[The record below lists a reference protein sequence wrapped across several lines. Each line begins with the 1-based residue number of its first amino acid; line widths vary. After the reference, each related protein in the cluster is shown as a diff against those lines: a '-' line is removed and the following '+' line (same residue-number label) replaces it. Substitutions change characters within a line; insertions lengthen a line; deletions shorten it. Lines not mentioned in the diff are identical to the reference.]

1 MKIIKLI
8 TVIVLSIFLNNCSNV
23 KPENKMA
30 SEENIDIVEA
40 VDVEESLFNR
50 LGGEE
55 GISSIVDDILIAHLA
70 NPTIKHVFLPIS
82 ENPERLGNFKKHVKE
97 FLSSGTGGE
106 AVYTGKDLPTAHK
119 GLNTSEKEF
128 MSAVDDI
135 LMVLSQHKIDEETKK
150 DMLYILYSL
159 KGAVIAQ

>member
-1 MKIIKLI
+1 MKTIKHI
-8 TVIVLSIFLNNCSNV
+8 TVIVLSIFLYNCSKV
-23 KPENKMA
+23 KPEEKMA
-30 SEENIDIVEA
+30 SEESMAI
-40 VDVEESLFNR
+40 VEESLFNR

-55 GISSIVDDILIAHLA
+55 GISSIVDDILDAHLV
-70 NPTIKHVFLPIS
+70 NPVIKHVFLPIS
-82 ENPERLGNFKKHVKE
+82 ENPERLENFKKHVKE